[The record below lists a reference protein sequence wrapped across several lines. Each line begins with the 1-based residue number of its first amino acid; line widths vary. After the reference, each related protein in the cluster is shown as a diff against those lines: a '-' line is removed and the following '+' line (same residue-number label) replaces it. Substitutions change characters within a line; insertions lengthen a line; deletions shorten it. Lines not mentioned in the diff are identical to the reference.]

1 MSTPQFVAWY
11 MATKEQRAEI
21 ARYFL
26 LTENWSYDR
35 LAAYLGVSRNVIAG
49 VCNRNGI
56 RISSRAL
63 KNVKVHPLD
72 KVEAIPA
79 FLPVRDNVIEF
90 KPPTSQPVSREEAV
104 SDMLKKQS
112 EKLRAKRRA
121 SEQTNVA
128 VLLATR
134 EFDAT
139 QELPPELKPRP
150 TNARAWDALPDLVPV
165 PLVDLKA
172 HDCRWPIGDHTGTFC
187 GARAMDGK
195 VYCSTHAALAY
206 KPAPPIKFKK
216 KPKDVR
222 RYG

>member
-21 ARYFL
+21 VRYFL
-26 LTENWSYDR
+26 LVENWSYDR
-35 LAAYLGVSRNVIAG
+35 LAAHLGVSRNVIAG

-56 RISSRAL
+56 RISSRTP
-63 KNVKVHPLD
+63 KKIQVHPLD

-112 EKLRAKRRA
+112 EKLRAKRRM
-121 SEQTNVA
+121 SEQSYVA
-128 VLLATR
+128 TLRATKV
-134 EFDAT
+134 FDA
-139 QELPPELKPRP
+139 EKGLPPELKPRP
-150 TNARAWDALPDLVPV
+150 TNAKAWDALPDLVPV
-165 PLVDLKA
+165 TLLDLKA

-187 GARAMDGK
+187 GARAVDGK

-206 KPAPPIKFKK
+206 RPAPLIKLK